1 MAGVDEQ
8 DIGRQLIVKAD
19 EVDQVGT
26 AISSPSED
34 LPLSAL
40 GSVDG
45 AASTTAQKT
54 QAKVV
59 VKSTARP
66 TLRRDGSAP
75 PPPSQPPP
83 PAPPQNYSGGD
94 PTDSLSLPQ
103 LKQLVNQFPKVEQ
116 RAYAF
121 QFADAQSFEVE
132 VDEWFQYAE
141 QDRLLLLSSRDS
153 FESRWKIFCR
163 DHMTPSDSFV
173 QSLGEDEPSWL
184 QVTEQQREQFLSLLA
199 QDLGNA
205 DIQVRIMFLECIV
218 YILCGTWG
226 ITAGLEANDDRHDI
240 PPSEMGDHDRSN
252 SVQVA
257 SMHRGAD
264 LLSRGAPLRELYAC
278 SLQAFAIEST
288 IGEPMEGAAA
298 VEENNAT
305 ADRSRELTLLLTSWY
320 LLLESARTRV
330 HTGEGAAIR
339 NALSKLE
346 PNFLVMIVNALARFR
361 WQDSASLPLT
371 RLLHLFWKAL
381 LLLFGD
387 TKTDLD
393 HAKKVLQPGID
404 PYSPEASHPVLTAS
418 PLDYHLFRQEITSK
432 YPAYNPPLPLV
443 PLELEHKS
451 MLPPVTNHSD
461 RSHPANG
468 YQSGF
473 GTSEMNSSTSIFHQ
487 PVHIA
492 TPAPSPP
499 PSPVGPGGKA
509 GKKQNYQ
516 TNQNFP
522 FLYPPLD
529 DTSNNIGGK
538 GTSEFQD
545 IMVGKKWEGS
555 DIPAS
560 IIEAGQL
567 FASRMRMTRAMRQL
581 WKERE
586 LFLKHDRGWN
596 GTAFPD
602 ASTRRDEN
610 DESESAQ
617 ARKDSVEIDPD
628 IKDADE
634 DLRSRLGAVE
644 DFFVSFFDANC
655 FHFLLTITSSINH
668 CHCFNH
674 WSS

>member
-1 MAGVDEQ
+1 MTSVDEQ

-26 AISSPSED
+26 AISSPTKELS
-34 LPLSAL
+34 LSAL

-45 AASTTAQKT
+45 AASTTIRNT
-54 QAKVV
+54 QTKVV
-59 VKSTARP
+59 VKPTARP

-83 PAPPQNYSGGD
+83 PAPQQSYVGGD

-132 VDEWFQYAE
+132 IDEWFQYAE
-141 QDRLLLLSSRDS
+141 HDRLLLLSSRDS

-163 DHMTPSDSFV
+163 DHLDPADSFIR
-173 QSLGEDEPSWL
+173 SLGEDEPSWL
-184 QVTEQQREQFLSLLA
+184 QVSEGQREQFLFLLA
-199 QDLGNA
+199 QGLGSDDA
-205 DIQVRIMFLECIV
+205 QVRIMFLECIV
-218 YILCGTWG
+218 YILCGVWG
-226 ITAGLEANDDRHDI
+226 ITAGLERNMDPDDI
-240 PPSEMGDHDRSN
+240 PYSENGEHDQPN
-252 SVQVA
+252 VVQVEW
-257 SMHRGAD
+257 MHKGTD
-264 LLSRGAPLRELYAC
+264 LLSRGASLQELYAC
-278 SLQAFAIEST
+278 FLRAFDTENIVGDQQE
-288 IGEPMEGAAA
+288 GEFGA
-298 VEENNAT
+298 ENNNAA

-320 LLLESARTRV
+320 LLIESARVRADTA
-330 HTGEGAAIR
+330 EGVAIR
-339 NALSKLE
+339 KALSDLN
-346 PNFLVMIVNALARFR
+346 PNFLVTIVDGLARFR
-361 WQDSASLPLT
+361 WHDSASMPLT
-371 RLLHLFWKAL
+371 KLLHLFWKAL
-381 LLLFGD
+381 LVLFGD
-387 TKTDLD
+387 TKKDLD

-404 PYSPEASHPVLTAS
+404 PYSAEASHPVLTAS

-451 MLPPVTNHSD
+451 MLPPVNNHSD
-461 RSHPANG
+461 RSHPGDG

-473 GTSEMNSSTSIFHQ
+473 GTSELNSSTSILHQ

-538 GTSEFQD
+538 GTTEMQD
-545 IMVGKKWEGS
+545 LTVGKKWEGS

-567 FASRMRMTRAMRQL
+567 FASRMRMTRAMQQL

-586 LFLKHDRGWN
+586 LFLKYDRGWN
-596 GTAFPD
+596 GTAFPT
-602 ASTRRDEN
+602 ASSKMNEKEVG
-610 DESESAQ
+610 ESESDQ
-617 ARKDSVEIDPD
+617 AERDADEEDEEMKE
-628 IKDADE
+628 ADE
-634 DLRSRLGAVE
+634 DLHGRLGAVE
-644 DFFVSFFDANC
+644 DFYVSYFFWLISESTDNS
-655 FHFLLTITSSINH
+655 F
-668 CHCFNH
+668 
-674 WSS
+674 